1 MYPTSVPTHS
11 EEIGTSSSSTEA
23 TLTTG
28 GGGAV
33 AAPDLSPQ
41 PASATAST
49 MASRRPPAG
58 ESFLISIVCTTQPP
72 RGRPACLPRQW
83 RPGIRRDRG
92 ASIRLCG
99 VLVFRWGDDGRRYG
113 RVGISA
119 IFFGEAGSLE
129 GICGR
134 SSGTPRSA

>member
-11 EEIGTSSSSTEA
+11 EEIGTSSSSTDA

-28 GGGAV
+28 GGRAV

-49 MASRRPPAG
+49 MASRRAPTR
-58 ESFLISIVCTTQPP
+58 ESFLISSVCTTQPP

-92 ASIRLCG
+92 ASIRLFC
-99 VLVFRWGDDGRRYG
+99 VRVFRWGEDGRRYG

-119 IFFGEAGSLE
+119 LFPRGAGKYL
-129 GICGR
+129 R
-134 SSGTPRSA
+134 